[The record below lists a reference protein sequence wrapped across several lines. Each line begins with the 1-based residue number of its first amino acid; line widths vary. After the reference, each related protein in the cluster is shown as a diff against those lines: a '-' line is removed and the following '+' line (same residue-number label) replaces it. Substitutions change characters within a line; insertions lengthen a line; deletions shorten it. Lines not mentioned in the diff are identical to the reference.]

1 MTFSLQNQV
10 KKYIHKSMSFLLANR
25 VYVDTIAGPSL
36 EKGIPFLKHFFILIL
51 TRAPLL

>member
-10 KKYIHKSMSFLLANR
+10 KKYTNQRHFFSKFECI
-25 VYVDTIAGPSL
+25 YVDTIAGPSL
-36 EKGIPFLKHFFILIL
+36 EKGALFETFFILIL